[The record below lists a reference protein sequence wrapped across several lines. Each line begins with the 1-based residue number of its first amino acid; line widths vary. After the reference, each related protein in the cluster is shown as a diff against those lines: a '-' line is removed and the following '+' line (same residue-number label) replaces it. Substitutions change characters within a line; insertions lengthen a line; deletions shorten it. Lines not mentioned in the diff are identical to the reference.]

1 MSRSARVRKHLFDE
15 LSQHIQ
21 NVDAADVRPVF
32 DRCLVRDIP
41 DEDQIGSIIVPETAG
56 PIGVG
61 KKGLLRLGEVVAIG
75 PGDPWQ
81 SERYDK
87 ETKRVVRKALG
98 ACKACDGTGVVPYG
112 KFGVKVF
119 VEGVEDPS
127 DVECLDCNGD
137 GVHRWEMQVKVGD
150 RVIFDVRKEALFHIG
165 GEDLYLI
172 YEQQSILA
180 VVEP

>member
-98 ACKACDGTGVVPYG
+98 ACKVCDGAGVTNYDIVNDLFHRDGPT
-112 KFGVKVF
+112 F
-119 VEGVEDPS
+119 P
-127 DVECLDCNGD
+127 CNICKGD
-137 GVHRWEMQVKVGD
+137 GIHRWAMQVKPGD